1 MESIYKDAGVGTC
14 MFRNFP
20 LAVAYLHC
28 GNQQTLKIAARS
40 PPREPGVN
48 PPGRPPSRTPH
59 PHAGVRYTAA
69 ARHRGIPFS
78 NNASIVQSL
87 ASSLRQLRG
96 LLGNQEV

>member
-1 MESIYKDAGVGTC
+1 MVLRLCLLCPQSGNKHTESIYKDAGVCTS

-48 PPGRPPSRTPH
+48 PP
-59 PHAGVRYTAA
+59 A
-69 ARHRGIPFS
+69 ARHRVPPPPPTQ
-78 NNASIVQSL
+78 A
-87 ASSLRQLRG
+87 
-96 LLGNQEV
+96 